1 MFKKLLQTDNS
12 PAQLFTRVALGVVMF
27 PHGAQKVLGWF
38 GGPGIAKTL
47 EAFGAMGFPI
57 WSVFVLM
64 LVESLGALLLV
75 AGFLTR
81 LWAVGI
87 GAAMSICMFMHHVQH
102 GFFMN
107 WFGKQEGE
115 GFEFHLLVIGI
126 CLALLIKGGGL
137 LSVDRAVAQSGKSGY
152 GRSMR

>member
-1 MFKKLLQTDNS
+1 MFKALLQTDNS
-12 PAQLFTRVALGVVMF
+12 PAQLFVRVALGVVMF
-27 PHGAQKVLGWF
+27 PHGAQKVIGWF
-38 GGPGIAKTL
+38 GGPGISKTL
-47 EAFGAMGFPI
+47 QAFAGMGFPA
-57 WSVFVLM
+57 WSVVALM
-64 LVESLGALLLV
+64 VVESLGALLLV

-81 LWAVGI
+81 VWALGI
-87 GAAMSICMFMHHVQH
+87 GTAMTICMFMHHVQH

-107 WFGKQEGE
+107 WFGQQQGE

-137 LSVDRAVAQSGKSGY
+137 LSVDRAVAQPGKSGY